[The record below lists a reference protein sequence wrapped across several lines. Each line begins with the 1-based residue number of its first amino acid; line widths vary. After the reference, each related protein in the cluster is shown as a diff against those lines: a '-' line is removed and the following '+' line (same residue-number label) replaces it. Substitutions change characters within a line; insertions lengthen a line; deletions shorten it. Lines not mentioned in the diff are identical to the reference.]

1 MIHAKSM
8 RREGT
13 KVCDGHR
20 DETMWTLRSRQT
32 GKLIVTMS
40 GHSYLFSDESD
51 AVEFARESPN
61 GADLEVIPVTSPAV

>member
-1 MIHAKSM
+1 M

-32 GKLIVTMS
+32 GKLIVTTS
-40 GHSYLFSDESD
+40 GHSYLFSDETD
-51 AVEFARESPN
+51 AIEFVRDSQDA
-61 GADLEVIPVTSPAV
+61 ADFEVLQVTSPAI